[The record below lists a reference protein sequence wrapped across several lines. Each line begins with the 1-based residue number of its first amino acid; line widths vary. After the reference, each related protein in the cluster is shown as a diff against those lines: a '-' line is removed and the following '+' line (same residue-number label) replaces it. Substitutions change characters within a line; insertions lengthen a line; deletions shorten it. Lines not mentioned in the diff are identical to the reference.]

1 MLLPARLY
9 DGIAR
14 GDVTVA
20 FRAWLRPTVK
30 AGGTLITPVGQ
41 LAIDSVE
48 LVDPTAIS
56 DDDARRAGAA
66 DADAVRADLRRSEGR
81 QVYRVDFHVAGADP
95 RIALRERVNLDD
107 AEWAAL
113 ISKLDA
119 MDRRAP
125 DGPWTAKV
133 LDVIAANPAVVSTV
147 LAEQVGIDRPE
158 FKLRVRRLK
167 ALGLTESLGTGYRLS
182 PLGERA
188 RSGR

>member
-9 DGIAR
+9 DGIAA
-14 GDVTVA
+14 GEVTLA
-20 FRAWLRPTVK
+20 FRSWLRPTVK

-41 LAIDSVE
+41 LAIDAVDV
-48 LVDPTAIS
+48 VDPTRIS

-66 DADAVRADLRRSEGR
+66 DADAVRGELRGGEGR
-81 QVYRVDFHVAGADP
+81 QVFRIAFHVAGDDP
-95 RIALRERVNLDD
+95 RIALRERTELDD

-113 ISKLDA
+113 RRKLDV
-119 MDRRAP
+119 MDARAS
-125 DGPWTAKV
+125 DGPWTRRV
-133 LDVIAANPAVVSTV
+133 MDVIAEHPAVVSTV

-182 PLGERA
+182 PLGELL
-188 RSGR
+188 RSKP